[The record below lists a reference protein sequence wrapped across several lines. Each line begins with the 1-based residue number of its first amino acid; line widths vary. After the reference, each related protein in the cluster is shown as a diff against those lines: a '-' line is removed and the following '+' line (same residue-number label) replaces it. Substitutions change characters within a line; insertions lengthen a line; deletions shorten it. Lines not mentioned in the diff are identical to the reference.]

1 MILGTGIDIIEI
13 GRIRT
18 AIGRESFIRRV
29 FTLEEQAYCESRG
42 VQRPSS
48 YAARF
53 AAKEAVMKA
62 FGTGLAGGNWT
73 DIEVIPAEGGRP
85 LVRLHGSFA
94 RLAET
99 QQVGEIHISLTHAR
113 EYAAAQAIL
122 WGRDDR

>member
-13 GRIRT
+13 GRIRA

-29 FTLEEQAYCESRG
+29 YTPGEQAYCESRG
-42 VQRPSS
+42 AQGPAS

-53 AAKEAVMKA
+53 AAKEAIMKA

-73 DIEVIPAEGGRP
+73 DIEVVAAEGGRP
-85 LVRLHGSFA
+85 VVQLHGSFA
-94 RLAET
+94 RLAEA
-99 QQVGEIHISLTHAR
+99 QQVEAIHISLTHAR

-122 WGRDDR
+122 WRRDNQ